1 MARVET
7 LLLLEQVDLKQK
19 CSFLH
24 ISRGKKTSWGQIHTR
39 DITQHWFLKSLC
51 LHQPYR
57 EKATFKS
64 RLALANTSQTHH
76 TLSTQMHHTKEA
88 SLCQSHVRS
97 KDMTISVFSRAT
109 PLNITDRGES
119 LGREKLKKAMLGL
132 CNHQQEARSFSKEMK
147 ALFHLLREQRGM
159 GVGSDGTANSE
170 DPDVG
175 KSLQQNQR
183 QWKCWEH
190 AEK

>member
-24 ISRGKKTSWGQIHTR
+24 ISHGKKTSQGQIHAR

-183 QWKCWEH
+183 Q
-190 AEK
+190 